1 MCIKYGQHCYVIFYA
16 CITWIHIAL
25 LWESNLLM
33 NVFLMPLR
41 PGVMNY
47 SENVNADCSSI

>member
-47 SENVNADCSSI
+47 SENVNTNCSSI